1 MSRGTTV
8 SFPVLPLIVVA
19 FLTLYHGQTSPLIS
33 VYCTLRFTRT
43 PGRVNSVLRRSA
55 LYCVWELEGRG
66 I

>member
-33 VYCTLRFTRT
+33 VYCTLRFART
-43 PGRVNSVLRRSA
+43 PGRVNSGLTVLAPQR
-55 LYCVWELEGRG
+55 
-66 I
+66 